1 MSSENNKKF
10 DWENGA
16 VLDDNNSKPL
26 GGVRGK
32 GLQKIEQSPLADPK
46 KRVEARREVLAH
58 EQSQNYEE
66 QVKSRRNHAPVDEP
80 SLLIEESHSG
90 ALEDFESSEVKKIFD
105 HDVDK
110 EHQFQGIG
118 RRFGDNKPDSKK

>member
-16 VLDDNNSKPL
+16 VLDEGNSKPL

-46 KRVEARREVLAH
+46 MRVEARKEVLAH

-66 QVKSRRNHAPVDEP
+66 QVKSRRNHGVKEEP

-90 ALEDFESSEVKKIFD
+90 AVEDFEASEVKKIFD
-105 HDVDK
+105 TDADK

-118 RRFGDNKPDSKK
+118 RRFGDNKPNPKK

>member
-1 MSSENNKKF
+1 MSSDNKKNF

-16 VLDDNNSKPL
+16 VLDEKNSKPL
-26 GGVRGK
+26 GGVRVK

-46 KRVEARREVLAH
+46 ERVQARKELLAQT
-58 EQSQNYEE
+58 QSQNYEE
-66 QVKSRRNHAPVDEP
+66 QVKARRNPSAVEEP

-90 ALEDFESSEVKKIFD
+90 VTEDYEASEVKKIFD
-105 HDVDK
+105 TDADK

-118 RRFGDNKPDSKK
+118 RRFGDNNPNSKK

>member
-1 MSSENNKKF
+1 MSSDNNKF

-16 VLDDNNSKPL
+16 VLGEENSKPL

-46 KRVEARREVLAH
+46 KRVEARKEVLAQT
-58 EQSQNYEE
+58 QSKNYNE
-66 QVKSRRNHAPVDEP
+66 QVKARRNHEATEEP

-90 ALEDFESSEVKKIFD
+90 VVEEYESSEVKKIFD
-105 HDVDK
+105 TDADK

-118 RRFGDNKPDSKK
+118 RRFGDNKPNSKK